1 MSLSFPI
8 MEMLIGFD
16 SMAVEPKIL
25 KPKQTCVEK

>member
-1 MSLSFPI
+1 